1 MATILSV
8 GFDAQLL
15 HIRTAVLR
23 NSGYAVVEV
32 RDPHLALSG
41 FLKASPDLVLLCHT
55 IDPQRKAILI
65 HGIHAFAR
73 KTPIVVLDAEY
84 SNVMEADAVIS
95 SMDGPAEMLKT
106 VDHLLSHDSKPV

>member
-8 GFDAQLL
+8 GYDAQLL
-15 HIRTAVLR
+15 HIRSAVLR

-41 FLKASPDLVLLCHT
+41 YLKTAPDLVLLCHT
-55 IDPQRKAILI
+55 IDSQHKAILI

-73 KTPIVVLDAEY
+73 RTPILSLDSDSYE
-84 SNVMEADAVIS
+84 MEADAAIS
-95 SMDGPAEMLKT
+95 CMDGPAEMLKA
-106 VDHLLSHDSKPV
+106 VDHLLCRRAKAV